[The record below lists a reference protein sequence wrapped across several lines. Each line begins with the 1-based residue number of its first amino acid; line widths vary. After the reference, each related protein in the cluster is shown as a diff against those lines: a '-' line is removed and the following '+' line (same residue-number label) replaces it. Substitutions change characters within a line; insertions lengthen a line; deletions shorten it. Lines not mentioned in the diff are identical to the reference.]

1 MKNRILIIMF
11 KSKRK
16 YLRMEL
22 VTRDNGLQIQKLEK
36 EKEFRFGL
44 MDQCMK
50 DIGLTVKLTEEDV

>member
-1 MKNRILIIMF
+1 MKKRVLIIMF

-22 VTRDNGLQIQKLEK
+22 VTRDNGFRIQKLEK
-36 EKEFRFGL
+36 EKELRFGL

-50 DIGLTVKLTEEDV
+50 GISLTVKLTVKDA